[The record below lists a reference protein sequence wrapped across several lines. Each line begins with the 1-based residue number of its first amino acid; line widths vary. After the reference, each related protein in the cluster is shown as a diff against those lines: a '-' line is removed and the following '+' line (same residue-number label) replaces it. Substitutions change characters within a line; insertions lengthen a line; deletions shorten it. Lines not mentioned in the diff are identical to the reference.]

1 MNAVQSEAANSLVP
15 FTVIG
20 FPCNQFGL
28 QEPGNNKTELLNLA
42 KYVRPGSGYEPNF
55 PWFGPLDV
63 NGDGEHPL
71 FTYLKDLCPPYQKLI
86 GDKSGLFWDPMQSG
100 DITWNFEK
108 FLIDQKGQPV
118 ARFAPIIT
126 IRQIYEQ
133 YILKAHNKH
142 HQHKPYGH
150 N

>member
-1 MNAVQSEAANSLVP
+1 MFVELDYHILVVDMNAVQSEAANSLVP

-71 FTYLKDLCPPYQKLI
+71 FTYLKVNL
-86 GDKSGLFWDPMQSG
+86 SR
-100 DITWNFEK
+100 
-108 FLIDQKGQPV
+108 V
-118 ARFAPIIT
+118 
-126 IRQIYEQ
+126 
-133 YILKAHNKH
+133 
-142 HQHKPYGH
+142 
-150 N
+150 